1 MSASSFEDA
10 PNVALTVHS
19 KIPTVRVAA
28 IIHYDIP
35 CSPISSPTLHIPES
49 PSHTAMRLV
58 FDPCHGVTPCEH
70 ASPLTRLDRLNRLS
84 RYARIPSGS
93 RRSFA
98 PRSPASRR
106 EIEILVSDRYG
117 RDNIPLTFVICFWL
131 EPISVASSHV
141 TRANLPKDLHLASI
155 FDPGPQLHILHRNK
169 SPSHFH
175 SLTSTD
181 RLCTLELHSH
191 A

>member
-1 MSASSFEDA
+1 MIYHVHRSATLLCTSQKVRAIQLCVLSLIL
-10 PNVALTVHS
+10 VTV
-19 KIPTVRVAA
+19 
-28 IIHYDIP
+28 
-35 CSPISSPTLHIPES
+35 
-49 PSHTAMRLV
+49 
-58 FDPCHGVTPCEH
+58 VTPCEH
-70 ASPLTRLDRLNRLS
+70 ASPLTRLDRLNRLNRLG

-117 RDNIPLTFVICFWL
+117 RDKIPPTFVICLWL
-131 EPISVASSHV
+131 EPISVASSYV
-141 TRANLPKDLHLASI
+141 TWANLPKDLHLASI

-181 RLCTLELHSH
+181 RLCTLELQSH